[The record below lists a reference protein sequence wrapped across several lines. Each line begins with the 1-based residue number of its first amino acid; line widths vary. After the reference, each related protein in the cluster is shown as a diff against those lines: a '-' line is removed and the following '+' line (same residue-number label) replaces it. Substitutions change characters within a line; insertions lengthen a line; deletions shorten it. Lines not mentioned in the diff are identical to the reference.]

1 MTIVEDINTDNKKQ
15 LAARHPYYKY
25 DKLYSYNG
33 TYNFL
38 VTGRGFG
45 KTFGA
50 KAKVIKDA
58 LFSDDQFIYLRRYK
72 GELAAARST
81 FFADI
86 TYKFPNHD
94 FKVIGNS
101 AQASPKDKNKWKT
114 IGFFVALSTAQSQK
128 SVAFPNVKTII
139 FDEFI
144 IEKGNIRYLPNE
156 DIVFNNF
163 YSTVDRYTDKTKVL
177 FLANSVSI
185 MNPYFL
191 AYDIMPDEGKEFIV
205 KKDGFIV
212 AHFPDAT
219 EFNDSIYQTK
229 FGKFIK
235 DSDYAEYAV
244 ENAFK
249 DNSDNMLEM
258 KDGRA
263 HYQFTLET
271 ARGTFSIW
279 HSLWNDKYYIQS
291 RLPARNLMFTIVPE
305 TMDNGKV
312 LLTFSDKVLGYLRTA
327 FRQGN
332 VYFDNPVSRNAFTE
346 IFRR

>member
-1 MTIVEDINTDNKKQ
+1 MSMTIAQVAKDNT
-15 LAARHPYYKY
+15 RHPYYKY
-25 DKLYSYNG
+25 DRLFGYNA

-50 KAKVIKDA
+50 KLKVIKDA
-58 LFSDDQFIYLRRYK
+58 LYTSDQFIYLRRYK
-72 GELAAARST
+72 SELAAARST

-86 TYKFPNHD
+86 AYKFPKHD
-94 FKVIGNS
+94 FKVVGNTAFVS
-101 AQASPKDKNKWKT
+101 LKNKNDYKA
-114 IGFFVALSTAQSQK
+114 IGFFVVLSTAQSQK
-128 SVAFPNVKTII
+128 SVSFPNVKTII

-144 IEKGNIRYLPNE
+144 IEKGNIHYLPNE

-191 AYDIMPDEGKEFIV
+191 AYDIEPEIGKEFIV

-212 AHFPDAT
+212 VHFPNADK
-219 EFNDSIYQTK
+219 FNESIYQTA

-235 DSDYAEYAV
+235 DTDYAEYAV
-244 ENAFK
+244 ENAFS
-249 DNSDNMLEM
+249 DNGSNMLEM
-258 KDGRA
+258 KDGKA
-263 HYQFTLET
+263 YYQFTLET
-271 ARGTFSIW
+271 PRGTFSIW
-279 HSLWNDKYYIQS
+279 HNLWKDRYYIQS

-305 TMDNGKV
+305 KMDNHKV
-312 LLTFSDKVLGYLRTA
+312 LLTFSDKVLSYLRTA

-332 VYFDNPVSRNAFTE
+332 VYFDNAVSRNAFID